1 MKRILIN
8 SSYGN
13 ELRVALVDGAKLY
26 DLDTE
31 LSDKTLLKG
40 SIFKA
45 TVSRIESS
53 LDAAFVNFGSERH
66 GFLPLKDL
74 SSEFY
79 EKNKEGKR
87 VCILKE
93 QQEIIVQVTKEERG
107 TKGAALTTQIAL
119 AGRFLVLIPNSDRAG
134 GISRRISGEERDDI
148 KEALKS
154 LNIPEGMG
162 AIVRTAG
169 LGRSSEEL
177 SLDLAYLL
185 ALWGQISQT
194 TVEAPSPSLIYR
206 DDKLIVRV
214 VKDYFRDDI
223 EEILIDDQATYD
235 EAKQFIN
242 AVIPDHADKVKYY
255 DEEIPL
261 FNRYQIE
268 SQIEL
273 AFQREISL
281 PSGGS
286 IVIDPT
292 EAMTAVDVNSARS
305 TKGKDIED
313 TAFQTNLEAAKE
325 VARQLRLRDVG
336 GLIVIDF
343 IDMSETSNQEKIENA
358 FRKAVHGDRARV
370 QISGISR
377 FGLLEISRQR
387 LRPSLNETYDIEH
400 VLVRG
405 PRSLGQSILR
415 IISEDSIKEN
425 TGEIHAFVPSDVAS
439 YLLNEKRN
447 ELMRIEKATETRI
460 WVIADPY
467 KARPYYKVIRIKASD
482 VKPVDSYNMTPDSP
496 TPTMDWR
503 DDKNQSKGMKP
514 LVNAITPPKMP
525 KKAGPGVM
533 QIIKKAI
540 GMDTKEDVKK
550 KAPKRKPQNRNN
562 QQRKRPQ
569 NKNPNAKKPNNKPQH
584 KKPNPNQNK
593 SHPKKEEVK
602 TDNKIAANKQS
613 PNKTQTPKN
622 DSKGPQKQS
631 KDQVNK
637 NETKKVVPKKQD
649 VKKDIAAVKE
659 PAKVV
664 EKKVEPKKPSGLQP
678 VESKPKKKAAVPTRA
693 ANDPRYKS

>member
-53 LDAAFVNFGSERH
+53 LDAAFVNFGSEKH

-74 SSEFY
+74 SSEFF
-79 EKNKEGKR
+79 EKNNDGKR
-87 VCILKE
+87 ICTLKE
-93 QQEIIVQVTKEERG
+93 DQEIIVQVTKEERG

-134 GISRRISGEERDDI
+134 GISRRISGEERDEI
-148 KEALKS
+148 REALKS
-154 LNIPEGMG
+154 LSIPDGMG

-169 LGRSSEEL
+169 LGRSAEEL
-177 SLDLAYLL
+177 KLDLSYLL
-185 ALWGQISQT
+185 ALWTEISKT
-194 TVEAPSPSLIYR
+194 TSDAPSPSLIYR

-223 EEILIDDQATYD
+223 EEILIDDRPTYD

-242 AVIPDHADKVKYY
+242 AVIPDHADKVKFY

-343 IDMSETSNQEKIENA
+343 IDMSDQSNQEKVENA

-370 QISGISR
+370 QVSGISR

-439 YLLNEKRN
+439 FLLNEKRN
-447 ELMRIEKATETRI
+447 ELRRIEEASNTRVF
-460 WVIADPY
+460 VIADPY
-467 KARPYYKVIRIKASD
+467 KSRPYYKVIRIKASD
-482 VKPVDSYNMTPDSP
+482 VKKVDSYNLTPDSP
-496 TPTMDWR
+496 TPDLNWR
-503 DDKNQSKGMKP
+503 DDKNISKGMKP

-525 KKAGPGVM
+525 KKSGPGVM
-533 QIIKKAI
+533 QILKKAI
-540 GMDTKEDVKK
+540 GLEDKKEIKK
-550 KAPKRKPQNRNN
+550 KP
-562 QQRKRPQ
+562 QRKRPQ
-569 NKNPNAKKPNNKPQH
+569 NKKNYQKNKPNKNLKSS
-584 KKPNPNQNK
+584 KPNK
-593 SHPKKEEVK
+593 SL
-602 TDNKIAANKQS
+602 
-613 PNKTQTPKN
+613 
-622 DSKGPQKQS
+622 
-631 KDQVNK
+631 
-637 NETKKVVPKKQD
+637 NETKKTKPKSKMD
-649 VKKDIAAVKE
+649 AGAAVKT
-659 PAKVV
+659 PKKDQNLNIKDNHKNNKNINKNSLKASN
-664 EKKVEPKKPSGLQP
+664 KKVDKTEENNKKTKDKISSKDKNTKSVSQPQQGQPKKSGLKP
-678 VESKPKKKAAVPTRA
+678 VESKKKEKKIVPTRA

>member
-74 SSEFY
+74 SNEFF
-79 EKNKEGKR
+79 EKNSDGKR
-87 VCILKE
+87 ICILKE
-93 QQEIIVQVTKEERG
+93 DQEIIVQVTKEERG

-134 GISRRISGEERDDI
+134 GISRRISGEERDEI
-148 KEALKS
+148 RESLKS
-154 LNIPEGMG
+154 LSIPDGMG

-169 LGRSSEEL
+169 LGRSAEEL
-177 SLDLAYLL
+177 NLDLSYLL
-185 ALWGQISQT
+185 ALWTEISKT
-194 TVEAPSPSLIYR
+194 TSDAPSPSLIYR

-223 EEILIDDQATYD
+223 EEILIDDKPTYD

-242 AVIPDHADKVKYY
+242 AVIPDHADKVKFY

-343 IDMSETSNQEKIENA
+343 IDMSDQSNQEKVENA

-370 QISGISR
+370 QVSGISR

-439 YLLNEKRN
+439 FLLNEKRN
-447 ELMRIEKATETRI
+447 ELRRIEESSNTRVF
-460 WVIADPY
+460 VIADPY
-467 KARPYYKVIRIKASD
+467 KSRPYYKVIRIKASD
-482 VKPVDSYNMTPDSP
+482 VKNVDSYNLTPDSP
-496 TPTMDWR
+496 TPDMNWR
-503 DDKNQSKGMKP
+503 DDKNISKGMKP

-525 KKAGPGVM
+525 KKSGPGVM
-533 QIIKKAI
+533 QILKKAI
-540 GMDTKEDVKK
+540 GLEDKKEIKK
-550 KAPKRKPQNRNN
+550 KP
-562 QQRKRPQ
+562 QRKRPQ
-569 NKNPNAKKPNNKPQH
+569 NKKNYQKNKINKNVKTSNTNKPLNKKKNTKIKAEMVEDKNDKTLKKNQNSNKKNNQNHKKNPNKNGNKKVNKAE
-584 KKPNPNQNK
+584 KVIKANENK
-593 SHPKKEEVK
+593 SNKDVNTKSVSK
-602 TDNKIAANKQS
+602 TEQS
-613 PNKTQTPKN
+613 
-622 DSKGPQKQS
+622 
-631 KDQVNK
+631 
-637 NETKKVVPKKQD
+637 
-649 VKKDIAAVKE
+649 
-659 PAKVV
+659 
-664 EKKVEPKKPSGLQP
+664 
-678 VESKPKKKAAVPTRA
+678 SKPKKSGLKPVESVKKEKKVVPTRA

>member
-74 SSEFY
+74 SNEFF
-79 EKNKEGKR
+79 EKNSDGKR
-87 VCILKE
+87 ICILKE
-93 QQEIIVQVTKEERG
+93 DQEIIVQVSKEERG

-134 GISRRISGEERDDI
+134 GISRRISGEERDEI
-148 KEALKS
+148 RESLKS
-154 LNIPEGMG
+154 LSIPDGMG

-169 LGRSSEEL
+169 LGRSAEEL
-177 SLDLAYLL
+177 NLDLSYLL
-185 ALWGQISQT
+185 ALWTEISKT
-194 TVEAPSPSLIYR
+194 TSDAPSPSLIYR

-223 EEILIDDQATYD
+223 EEILIDDKPTYD

-242 AVIPDHADKVKYY
+242 AVIPDHADKVKFY

-343 IDMSETSNQEKIENA
+343 IDMSDQSNQEKVENA

-370 QISGISR
+370 QVSGISR

-439 YLLNEKRN
+439 FLLNEKRN
-447 ELMRIEKATETRI
+447 ELRRIEESSNTRVF
-460 WVIADPY
+460 VIADPY
-467 KARPYYKVIRIKASD
+467 KSRPYYKVIRIKASD
-482 VKPVDSYNMTPDSP
+482 VKNVDSYNLTPDSP
-496 TPTMDWR
+496 TPDMNWR
-503 DDKNQSKGMKP
+503 DDKNISKGMKP

-525 KKAGPGVM
+525 KKSGPGVM
-533 QIIKKAI
+533 QILKKAI
-540 GMDTKEDVKK
+540 GLEDKKEIKK
-550 KAPKRKPQNRNN
+550 KP
-562 QQRKRPQ
+562 QRKRPQ
-569 NKNPNAKKPNNKPQH
+569 NKKNYQKNKINKNVKTSNTNKPLNKKKNTKIKAEMVEDKNDKTLKKNQNSNKKNNQNHKKNPNKNGNKKINKAE
-584 KKPNPNQNK
+584 KVTKVNENK
-593 SHPKKEEVK
+593 SNKDVNTKSVSK
-602 TDNKIAANKQS
+602 TEQS
-613 PNKTQTPKN
+613 
-622 DSKGPQKQS
+622 
-631 KDQVNK
+631 
-637 NETKKVVPKKQD
+637 
-649 VKKDIAAVKE
+649 
-659 PAKVV
+659 
-664 EKKVEPKKPSGLQP
+664 
-678 VESKPKKKAAVPTRA
+678 SKPKKSGLKPVESVKKEKKVVPTRA

>member
-74 SSEFY
+74 SNEFF
-79 EKNKEGKR
+79 EKNSDGKR
-87 VCILKE
+87 ICILKE
-93 QQEIIVQVTKEERG
+93 DQEIIVQVSKEERG

-134 GISRRISGEERDDI
+134 GISRRISGEERDEI
-148 KEALKS
+148 RESLKS
-154 LNIPEGMG
+154 LSIPDGMG

-169 LGRSSEEL
+169 LGRSAEEL
-177 SLDLAYLL
+177 NLDLSYLL
-185 ALWGQISQT
+185 ALWTEISKT
-194 TVEAPSPSLIYR
+194 TSDAPSPSLIYR

-223 EEILIDDQATYD
+223 EEILIDDKPTYD

-242 AVIPDHADKVKYY
+242 AVIPDHADKVKFY

-343 IDMSETSNQEKIENA
+343 IDMSDQSNQEKVENA

-370 QISGISR
+370 QVSGISR

-439 YLLNEKRN
+439 FLLNEKRN
-447 ELMRIEKATETRI
+447 ELRRIEESSNTRVF
-460 WVIADPY
+460 VIADPY
-467 KARPYYKVIRIKASD
+467 KSRPYYKVIRIKASD
-482 VKPVDSYNMTPDSP
+482 VKNVDSYNLTPDSP
-496 TPTMDWR
+496 TPDMNWR
-503 DDKNQSKGMKP
+503 DDKNISKGMKP

-525 KKAGPGVM
+525 KKSGPGVM
-533 QIIKKAI
+533 QILKKAI
-540 GMDTKEDVKK
+540 GLEDKKEIKK
-550 KAPKRKPQNRNN
+550 KP
-562 QQRKRPQ
+562 QRKRPQ
-569 NKNPNAKKPNNKPQH
+569 NKKNYQKNKINKNVKTSNTNKPLNKKKNTKIKAEMVEDKNDKTLKKNQNSNKKNNQNHKKNPNKNGNKKINKAE
-584 KKPNPNQNK
+584 KVTKVNENK
-593 SHPKKEEVK
+593 S
-602 TDNKIAANKQS
+602 NKDVNTKS
-613 PNKTQTPKN
+613 L
-622 DSKGPQKQS
+622 SKSEQ
-631 KDQVNK
+631 N
-637 NETKKVVPKKQD
+637 
-649 VKKDIAAVKE
+649 
-659 PAKVV
+659 
-664 EKKVEPKKPSGLQP
+664 
-678 VESKPKKKAAVPTRA
+678 SKPKKSGLKPVESVKKEKKVVPTRA

>member
-74 SSEFY
+74 SNEFF
-79 EKNKEGKR
+79 EKNSDGKR
-87 VCILKE
+87 ICILKE
-93 QQEIIVQVTKEERG
+93 DQEIIVQVTKEERG

-134 GISRRISGEERDDI
+134 GISRRISGEERDEI
-148 KEALKS
+148 RESLKS
-154 LNIPEGMG
+154 LSIPDGMG

-169 LGRSSEEL
+169 LGRSAEEL
-177 SLDLAYLL
+177 NLDLSYLL
-185 ALWGQISQT
+185 ALWTEISKT
-194 TVEAPSPSLIYR
+194 TSDAPSPSLIYR

-223 EEILIDDQATYD
+223 EEILIDDKPTYD

-242 AVIPDHADKVKYY
+242 AVIPDHADKVKFY

-343 IDMSETSNQEKIENA
+343 IDMSDQSNQEKVENA

-370 QISGISR
+370 QVSGISR

-405 PRSLGQSILR
+405 TRSLGQSILR

-439 YLLNEKRN
+439 FLLNEKRN
-447 ELMRIEKATETRI
+447 ELRRIEESSNTRVF
-460 WVIADPY
+460 VIADPY
-467 KARPYYKVIRIKASD
+467 KSRPYYKVIRIKASD
-482 VKPVDSYNMTPDSP
+482 VKNVDSYNLTPDSP
-496 TPTMDWR
+496 TPDMNWR
-503 DDKNQSKGMKP
+503 DDKNISKGMKP

-525 KKAGPGVM
+525 KKSGPGVM
-533 QIIKKAI
+533 QILKKAI
-540 GMDTKEDVKK
+540 GLEDKKEIKK
-550 KAPKRKPQNRNN
+550 KP
-562 QQRKRPQ
+562 QRKRPQ
-569 NKNPNAKKPNNKPQH
+569 NKKNYQKNKINKNVKTSNTNKPLNKKKNAKIKAEMVEDKNDKTLKKNQNSNKKNNQNHKKNPNKNGNKKINKAE
-584 KKPNPNQNK
+584 KVTKVNENK
-593 SHPKKEEVK
+593 SNKDVNTKSVSK
-602 TDNKIAANKQS
+602 TEQS
-613 PNKTQTPKN
+613 
-622 DSKGPQKQS
+622 
-631 KDQVNK
+631 
-637 NETKKVVPKKQD
+637 
-649 VKKDIAAVKE
+649 
-659 PAKVV
+659 
-664 EKKVEPKKPSGLQP
+664 
-678 VESKPKKKAAVPTRA
+678 SKPKKSGLKPVESVKKEKKVVPTRA

>member
-74 SSEFY
+74 SSEFF
-79 EKNKEGKR
+79 EKNNDGKR
-87 VCILKE
+87 ICTLKE
-93 QQEIIVQVTKEERG
+93 DQEIIVQVTKEERG

-134 GISRRISGEERDDI
+134 GISRRISGEERDEI
-148 KEALKS
+148 RESLKS
-154 LNIPEGMG
+154 LSIPDGMG

-169 LGRSSEEL
+169 LGRSAEEL
-177 SLDLAYLL
+177 KLDLSYLL
-185 ALWGQISQT
+185 ALWTEISKT
-194 TVEAPSPSLIYR
+194 TSDASTPSLIYR

-223 EEILIDDQATYD
+223 EEILIDDRPTYD

-242 AVIPDHADKVKYY
+242 AVIPDHADKVKFY

-343 IDMSETSNQEKIENA
+343 IDMSDQSNQEKVENA

-370 QISGISR
+370 QVSGISR

-439 YLLNEKRN
+439 FLLNEKRN
-447 ELMRIEKATETRI
+447 ELRRIEEASNTRVF
-460 WVIADPY
+460 VIADPY
-467 KARPYYKVIRIKASD
+467 KSRPYYKVIRIKASD
-482 VKPVDSYNMTPDSP
+482 VKKVDSYNLTPDSP
-496 TPTMDWR
+496 TPDLNWR
-503 DDKNQSKGMKP
+503 DDKNISQGMKP

-525 KKAGPGVM
+525 KKSGPGVM
-533 QIIKKAI
+533 QILKKAI
-540 GMDTKEDVKK
+540 GLEDKKEIKK
-550 KAPKRKPQNRNN
+550 KP
-562 QQRKRPQ
+562 QRKRPQ
-569 NKNPNAKKPNNKPQH
+569 NKKNYQKNKPNKNLKSSRPDKSLNKT
-584 KKPNPNQNK
+584 KRTKPK
-593 SHPKKEEVK
+593 SKMDAVASVKTPKKDQNVNIKDNHKNKKNINKNSLKASNKKVDKIQENNKK
-602 TDNKIAANKQS
+602 TKDKI
-613 PNKTQTPKN
+613 P
-622 DSKGPQKQS
+622 S
-631 KDQVNK
+631 KDK
-637 NETKKVVPKKQD
+637 NTKSASQPQQGQPKK
-649 VKKDIAAVKE
+649 
-659 PAKVV
+659 
-664 EKKVEPKKPSGLQP
+664 SGLKP
-678 VESKPKKKAAVPTRA
+678 VESKKKEKKIVPTRA

>member
-74 SSEFY
+74 SNEFF
-79 EKNKEGKR
+79 EKNSDGKR
-87 VCILKE
+87 ICILKE
-93 QQEIIVQVTKEERG
+93 DQEIIVQVSKEERG

-134 GISRRISGEERDDI
+134 GISRRISGEERDEI
-148 KEALKS
+148 RESLKS
-154 LNIPEGMG
+154 LSIPDGMG

-169 LGRSSEEL
+169 LGRSAEEL
-177 SLDLAYLL
+177 NLDLSYLL
-185 ALWGQISQT
+185 ALWTEISKT
-194 TVEAPSPSLIYR
+194 TSDAPSPSLIYR

-223 EEILIDDQATYD
+223 EEILIDDKPTYD

-242 AVIPDHADKVKYY
+242 AVIPDHADKVKFY

-343 IDMSETSNQEKIENA
+343 IDMSDQSNQEKVENA

-370 QISGISR
+370 QVSGISR

-439 YLLNEKRN
+439 FLLNEKRN
-447 ELMRIEKATETRI
+447 ELRRIEESSNTRVF
-460 WVIADPY
+460 VIADPY
-467 KARPYYKVIRIKASD
+467 KSRPYYKVIRIKASD
-482 VKPVDSYNMTPDSP
+482 VKNVDSYNLTPDSP
-496 TPTMDWR
+496 TPDMNWR
-503 DDKNQSKGMKP
+503 DDKNISKGMKP

-525 KKAGPGVM
+525 KKSGPGVM
-533 QIIKKAI
+533 QILKKAI
-540 GMDTKEDVKK
+540 GLEDKKEIKK
-550 KAPKRKPQNRNN
+550 KP
-562 QQRKRPQ
+562 QRKRPQ
-569 NKNPNAKKPNNKPQH
+569 NKKNYQKNKINKNVKTSNTNKPLNKKKNTKIKAEMVEDKNDKTLKKNQNSSKKNNQNHKKNPNKNGNKKFNKAE
-584 KKPNPNQNK
+584 KVTKANENK
-593 SHPKKEEVK
+593 SNKDVNTKSVSK
-602 TDNKIAANKQS
+602 TEQS
-613 PNKTQTPKN
+613 
-622 DSKGPQKQS
+622 
-631 KDQVNK
+631 
-637 NETKKVVPKKQD
+637 
-649 VKKDIAAVKE
+649 
-659 PAKVV
+659 
-664 EKKVEPKKPSGLQP
+664 
-678 VESKPKKKAAVPTRA
+678 SKPKKSGLKPVESVKKEKKVVPTRA

>member
-74 SSEFY
+74 SNEFF
-79 EKNKEGKR
+79 EKNSDGKR
-87 VCILKE
+87 ICILKE
-93 QQEIIVQVTKEERG
+93 DQEIIVQVSKEERG

-134 GISRRISGEERDDI
+134 GISRRISGEERDEI
-148 KEALKS
+148 RESLKS
-154 LNIPEGMG
+154 LSIPDGMG

-169 LGRSSEEL
+169 LGRSAEEL
-177 SLDLAYLL
+177 NLDLSYLL
-185 ALWGQISQT
+185 ALWTEISKT
-194 TVEAPSPSLIYR
+194 TSDAPSPSLIYR

-223 EEILIDDQATYD
+223 EEILIDDKPTYD

-242 AVIPDHADKVKYY
+242 AVIPDHADKVKFY

-343 IDMSETSNQEKIENA
+343 IDMSDQSNQEKVENA

-370 QISGISR
+370 QVSGISR

-439 YLLNEKRN
+439 FLLNEKRN
-447 ELMRIEKATETRI
+447 ELRRIEESSNTRVF
-460 WVIADPY
+460 VIADPY
-467 KARPYYKVIRIKASD
+467 KSRPYYKVIRIKASD
-482 VKPVDSYNMTPDSP
+482 VKNVDSYNLTPDSP
-496 TPTMDWR
+496 TPDMNWR
-503 DDKNQSKGMKP
+503 DDKNISKGMKP

-525 KKAGPGVM
+525 KKSGPGVM
-533 QIIKKAI
+533 QILKKAI
-540 GMDTKEDVKK
+540 GLEDKKEIKK
-550 KAPKRKPQNRNN
+550 KP
-562 QQRKRPQ
+562 QRKRPQ
-569 NKNPNAKKPNNKPQH
+569 NKKNYQKNKINKNVKTSNTNKPLNKKKNTKIKAEMVEDKNDKTLKKNQNSNKKNNQNHKKNPNKNGNKKINKAE
-584 KKPNPNQNK
+584 KVTKVNENK
-593 SHPKKEEVK
+593 SNKDVNTKSLTK
-602 TDNKIAANKQS
+602 TEQS
-613 PNKTQTPKN
+613 
-622 DSKGPQKQS
+622 
-631 KDQVNK
+631 
-637 NETKKVVPKKQD
+637 
-649 VKKDIAAVKE
+649 
-659 PAKVV
+659 
-664 EKKVEPKKPSGLQP
+664 
-678 VESKPKKKAAVPTRA
+678 SKPKKSGLKPVESVKKEKKVVPTRA

>member
-74 SSEFY
+74 SNEFF
-79 EKNKEGKR
+79 EKNSDGKR
-87 VCILKE
+87 ICILKE
-93 QQEIIVQVTKEERG
+93 DQEIIVQVSKEERG

-134 GISRRISGEERDDI
+134 GISRRISGEERDEI
-148 KEALKS
+148 RESLKS
-154 LNIPEGMG
+154 LSIPDGMG

-169 LGRSSEEL
+169 LGRSAEEL
-177 SLDLAYLL
+177 NLDLSYLL
-185 ALWGQISQT
+185 ALWTEISKT
-194 TVEAPSPSLIYR
+194 TSDAPSPSLIYR

-223 EEILIDDQATYD
+223 EEILIDDKPTYD

-242 AVIPDHADKVKYY
+242 AVIPDHADKVKFY

-343 IDMSETSNQEKIENA
+343 IDMSDQSNQEKVENA

-370 QISGISR
+370 QVSGISR

-439 YLLNEKRN
+439 FLLNEKRN
-447 ELMRIEKATETRI
+447 ELRRIEESSNTRVF
-460 WVIADPY
+460 VIADPY
-467 KARPYYKVIRIKASD
+467 KSRPYYKVIRIKASD
-482 VKPVDSYNMTPDSP
+482 VKNVDSYNLTPDSP
-496 TPTMDWR
+496 TPDMNWR
-503 DDKNQSKGMKP
+503 DDKNISKGMKP

-525 KKAGPGVM
+525 KKSGPGVM
-533 QIIKKAI
+533 QILKKAI
-540 GMDTKEDVKK
+540 GLEDKKEIKK
-550 KAPKRKPQNRNN
+550 KP
-562 QQRKRPQ
+562 QRKRPQ
-569 NKNPNAKKPNNKPQH
+569 NKKNYQKNKINKNVKTSNTNKPLNKKKNTKIKAEMVEDKNDKTLKKNQNSNKKNNQNHKKNPNKNGNKKINKAE
-584 KKPNPNQNK
+584 KVTKVNENK
-593 SHPKKEEVK
+593 SNKDVNTKSLSK
-602 TDNKIAANKQS
+602 TEQS
-613 PNKTQTPKN
+613 
-622 DSKGPQKQS
+622 
-631 KDQVNK
+631 
-637 NETKKVVPKKQD
+637 
-649 VKKDIAAVKE
+649 
-659 PAKVV
+659 
-664 EKKVEPKKPSGLQP
+664 
-678 VESKPKKKAAVPTRA
+678 SKPKKSGLKPVESVKKEKKVVPTRA